1 MVYDVNEID
10 DKVSAFTGTIQL
22 ILDKILLK
30 HTIRFHPSDKPWMT
44 TRIKQEIKA
53 RQNAF
58 TSGDKSG
65 YKILCDRV
73 SSLISHAKR
82 RYYQPKAEGT
92 RGTIW
97 WNQPG

>member
-22 ILDKILLK
+22 ILDKILPK

-53 RQNAF
+53 RQKAF
-58 TSGDKSG
+58 TSGNKSR
-65 YKILCDRV
+65 YKILCDRAPR
-73 SSLISHAKR
+73 SYPTQREDTISR
-82 RYYQPKAEGT
+82 
-92 RGTIW
+92 
-97 WNQPG
+97 